1 MSTQTDEVRRVSA
14 IYDRLAPDWDARQG
28 LVERRLMG
36 SAMRQALGRK
46 LYGDVLEIGTGT
58 GATLPYVMFGD
69 NAVTSFTGTDIS
81 SAMLDKARKQADARP
96 NIHFNLM
103 QADALAFP
111 DASFDVVTTS
121 LVLCT
126 VPDPEAALREMS
138 RVCKP
143 GGRIV
148 VLEHVRA
155 PNPLLAWIQKK
166 LTPLQ
171 VRAMGCHF
179 DRPTD
184 QTMRDLG
191 FTIEAEQRR
200 YFGVF
205 LLLTARPIA
214 DGGGAASPTTA
225 R

>member
-1 MSTQTDEVRRVSA
+1 
-14 IYDRLAPDWDARQG
+14 
-28 LVERRLMG
+28 MG
-36 SAMRQALGRK
+36 PAMRRELGSK

-58 GATLPYVMFGD
+58 GATLPYVTFGE

-81 SAMLDKARKQADARP
+81 SAMLAEARKQAGARA
-96 NIHFNLM
+96 NVHFNLM
-103 QADALAFP
+103 QADALTFP

-143 GGRIV
+143 DGRIV

-155 PNPLLAWIQKK
+155 PNPLLAWMQKK

-171 VRAMGCHF
+171 VKYLGCHF

-184 QTMRDLG
+184 RTLRDLG
-191 FTIEAEQRR
+191 FAIEDEQRR
-200 YFGVF
+200 FFGIFV
-205 LLLTARPIA
+205 LLTARPIA
-214 DGGGAASPTTA
+214 GGGSVASPTTT